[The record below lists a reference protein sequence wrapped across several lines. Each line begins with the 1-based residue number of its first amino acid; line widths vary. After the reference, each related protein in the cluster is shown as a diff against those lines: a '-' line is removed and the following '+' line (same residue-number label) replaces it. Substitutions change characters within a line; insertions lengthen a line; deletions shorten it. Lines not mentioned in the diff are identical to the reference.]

1 LIRPSIDG
9 VTPRRI
15 IVIAAVAVGVFVLD
29 RITKVAVEANMPVG
43 TSIDVIGQW
52 VRISHVTNSG
62 AAFGLLPERTTFLSI
77 LSVVAVCAI
86 VYYYRRLAADSMLI
100 AATLGMQ
107 LGGAF
112 GNLADRIRQGYVVDF
127 VDVGIPGGPRF
138 WAFNVADSSI
148 VVGIIAV
155 TVLLWWN
162 DRARSGFAATRE
174 TTSPERV
181 SSAEPRD

>member
-1 LIRPSIDG
+1 
-9 VTPRRI
+9 VTPRRSI
-15 IVIAAVAVGVFVLD
+15 LVAAVAIGVFVLD
-29 RITKVAVEANMPVG
+29 RITKIAVEANVPVG
-43 TSIDVIGQW
+43 TSVDVVGQW

-77 LSVVAVCAI
+77 LSVVAVGAI
-86 VYYYRRLAADSMLI
+86 VFYYRRLAADSTLI

-112 GNLADRIRQGYVVDF
+112 GNLVDRVGQGYVVDF
-127 VDVGIPGGPRF
+127 VDVGLPGGPRF

-155 TVLLWWN
+155 AILLWWQE
-162 DRARSGFAATRE
+162 RARSGVAATSE
-174 TTSPERV
+174 STSAERV
-181 SSAEPRD
+181 SSAEPRN